1 MLKNIDKILAVISDK
16 DDGEIIIQKAM
27 ILAKA
32 NDASIQVVKIIYE
45 GFVDL
50 TVHDVEQSQAL
61 KSYLMQAEETLLV
74 DLIDPVLGQGID
86 IGSSV
91 LWSKYQHQGIL
102 DAAAEYGAD
111 LIVKPTNHPLTE
123 IVRTPEDWN
132 LLRHADLPVMLVK
145 PIAWTQKPVVVAAVD
160 VQDDNHLELST
171 RILLTAKAISH
182 NLGGNL
188 KVINAFPSVEH
199 WVGPITLAIDFD
211 RVRQRVR
218 SEIEH
223 LLLKLAEHCDVNAK
237 SVHADEGDTAVV
249 IESLVAQTQAE
260 ILVVGTSQRSGAK
273 GIVLGNTSETI
284 LHHVNCDVLV
294 LR

>member
-1 MLKNIDKILAVISDK
+1 MVKNIDKILAVVDHK
-16 DDGEIIIQKAM
+16 DDGEIVIQKAM

-32 NDASIQVVKIIYE
+32 NNASIQVVKIIHE

-50 TVHDVEQSQAL
+50 SVHEVEQSQAL
-61 KSYLMQAEETLLV
+61 KSYLMQAEEAFLV

-91 LWSKYQHQGIL
+91 LWNKYQHQGIL
-102 DAAAEYGAD
+102 DAAAEYSAN
-111 LIVKPTNHPLTE
+111 LIIKPTNHPLTE
-123 IVRTPEDWN
+123 IVRTPQDWN

-145 PIAWTQKPVVVAAVD
+145 PIAWKPEPVVVAAVD
-160 VQDDNHLELST
+160 VQDDNHHELSI
-171 RILLTAKAISH
+171 RILLAAKAISH
-182 NLGGNL
+182 NMGGNL

-199 WVGPITLAIDFD
+199 WLGPITVAIDFD
-211 RVRQRVR
+211 KVRQRVR

-223 LLLKLAEHCDVNAK
+223 SLLKLAEHCEVNPE
-237 SVHADEGDTAVV
+237 SVHADEGDTAAV
-249 IESLVAQTQAE
+249 IESLVAKTQAE

>member
-1 MLKNIDKILAVISDK
+1 MIKNIDKILAVVNHK
-16 DDGEIIIQKAM
+16 DDGEIVIQKAM

-32 NDASIQVVKIIYE
+32 NNASIQVVKIIYE

-50 TVHDVEQSQAL
+50 SVHEVEQSQAL
-61 KSYLMQAEETLLV
+61 KSYLMQAEEAFLI
-74 DLIDPVLGQGID
+74 DLIDPVLAQGID

-91 LWSKYQHQGIL
+91 LWKYQHQGIL
-102 DAAAEYGAD
+102 DAVAEYAMD
-111 LIVKPTNHPLTE
+111 LIIKPTNHPLTE
-123 IVRTPEDWN
+123 IVRTPQDWN

-145 PIAWTQKPVVVAAVD
+145 PIAWKEAPVVVAAVD
-160 VQDDNHLELST
+160 VQDDNHQELSV

-182 NLGGNL
+182 NMGGNL

-199 WVGPITLAIDFD
+199 WLGPITVAIDFD
-211 RVRQRVR
+211 KVRQGVR

-223 LLLKLAEHCDVNAK
+223 LLRKLAEHCDVNPE

-249 IESLVAQTQAE
+249 IESLVAETQAE
-260 ILVVGTSQRSGAK
+260 ILVVGTSQRSGAS

-284 LHHVNCDVLV
+284 LYHVNCDVLV

>member
-1 MLKNIDKILAVISDK
+1 MTKKIDKILAVINHK
-16 DDGEIIIQKAM
+16 DDGEIVIQKAM

-32 NDASIQVVKIIYE
+32 NNASIQVVKIIYE

-50 TVHDVEQSQAL
+50 SVHDVEQSQSL
-61 KSYLMQAEETLLV
+61 KSYLMQAEEAFLV
-74 DLIDPVLGQGID
+74 DLIDPVLSQGVD

-91 LWSKYQHQGIL
+91 LWNKYQHQGIL
-102 DAAAEYGAD
+102 DAAAEYDAD

-145 PIAWTQKPVVVAAVD
+145 PIAWKQEPVVVAAVD
-160 VQDDNHLELST
+160 VQDDNHHELSV
-171 RILLTAKAISH
+171 RILLTAKAISL
-182 NLGGNL
+182 NLGGIL
-188 KVINAFPSVEH
+188 KVINAFPSVRH
-199 WVGPITLAIDFD
+199 WVGPITVAIDFD
-211 RVRQRVR
+211 KVRQRVR
-218 SEIEH
+218 AEIEH
-223 LLLKLAEHCDVNAK
+223 LLLKLAEQCDVNAE
-237 SVHADEGDTAVV
+237 SVHADEGGTAVV
-249 IESLVAQTQAE
+249 IESMVKQTQAE

-284 LHHVNCDVLV
+284 LHQVNCDVLV